1 MFEYDIVIKGGYV
14 IDGTGNP
21 WFRADIGILNGRI
34 VKVGRINGE
43 SAEKAIDADKLFVTP
58 GFIDI
63 HTHSDIT
70 LLVNPKADSKIR
82 QGVTTDVVGNCGIS
96 AAPIK
101 KERLELHKKHFEPY
115 SEYVSWN
122 WSTMGEY
129 FKQLEEN
136 GVSMNIAAL
145 VGHGTVRTAV
155 MGFDD
160 RAPTKDELDEMKA
173 LVEQSMVDGAF
184 GLSTGLVYPPSCFAS
199 TEEIV
204 ELCKVVA
211 KYGGIYATHIR
222 GERETFIEA
231 VREAIYIGEKA
242 GVPVQLSHNAPKYG
256 AWGKLKESLRIVE
269 EARERGLDV
278 TLDNDTQR
286 DWHGSLTSIL
296 PPRMHSLSIKEIIDI
311 LKSPSEREKI
321 KQEII
326 EDKIPGFGPVGLVK
340 HGKWNK
346 IILFS
351 CKRNRNLIGKNF
363 VEIGELRG
371 EDPFD
376 AYLNILIEEEGEAEV
391 IFKEYISEEDIETL
405 LKHPWVMISTDSE
418 ATASYGVLKK
428 LSTYYPANYGE
439 YPRVLE
445 KYVREKKLL
454 RLEEAIRKMTSF
466 PAQKLG
472 LMNRGLI
479 REGMWADIVIF
490 DLKKIRDRATNRFP
504 HEYPEGIEYVI
515 INGKIVVEK
524 GIYTGVLAGKVLRHK
539 MRH

>member
-1 MFEYDIVIKGGYV
+1 MFEYDIVIMGGHV
-14 IDGTGNP
+14 VDGTGNP
-21 WFRADIGILNGRI
+21 WFKADIGILNGKI
-34 VKVGRINGE
+34 VKVGRIDGK
-43 SAEKAIDADKLFVTP
+43 SAEKVIDADKLFVTP

-63 HTHSDIT
+63 HTHSDVT

-101 KERLELHKKHFEPY
+101 KERLELHKKYFEPY

-122 WSTMGEY
+122 WNTMKEY
-129 FKQLEEN
+129 LKQLERN
-136 GVSMNIAAL
+136 GISMNIAAL
-145 VGHGTVRTAV
+145 VGHGTVRIAV

-184 GLSTGLVYPPSCFAS
+184 GMSTGLVYPPSCFAS

-204 ELCKVVA
+204 ELCKIVA
-211 KYGGIYATHIR
+211 KYGGIYSTHIR

-242 GVPVQLSHNAPKYG
+242 GVPVQLSHNTPKYG
-256 AWGKLKESLRIVE
+256 AWGKLKESLGIVE
-269 EARERGLDV
+269 EARERGIDI

-286 DWHGSLTSIL
+286 DWHGSLISIL
-296 PPRMHSLSIKEIIDI
+296 PPRMHSLGIKEIINI

-340 HGKWNK
+340 HGKWDK

-351 CKRNRNLIGKNF
+351 CKRNKDLIGKNF
-363 VEIGELRG
+363 VKIGELRG
-371 EDPFD
+371 ETPFD
-376 AYLNILIEEEGEAEV
+376 AYLNILIEEKGEAEV
-391 IFKEYISEEDIETL
+391 IFKEYISEEDIKTL

-418 ATASYGVLKK
+418 ATASYGVLKD

-439 YPRVLE
+439 YPRILE

-454 RLEEAIRKMTSF
+454 RLEEAIRKMTSL

-472 LMNRGLI
+472 LMDRGLI
-479 REGMWADIVIF
+479 REGMWADIAIF
-490 DLKKIRDRATNRFP
+490 DLKKIRDKATNRFP

-524 GIYTGVLAGKVLRHK
+524 GKYTGVLAGKVLKHK
-539 MRH
+539 V

>member
-21 WFRADIGILNGRI
+21 WFRADIGILNGKI

-242 GVPVQLSHNAPKYG
+242 SVPVQLSHNAPKYG
-256 AWGKLKESLRIVE
+256 AWGKLKESLKIVE
-269 EARERGLDV
+269 EARERRLDV

-326 EDKIPGFGPVGLVK
+326 
-340 HGKWNK
+340 
-346 IILFS
+346 
-351 CKRNRNLIGKNF
+351 
-363 VEIGELRG
+363 
-371 EDPFD
+371 
-376 AYLNILIEEEGEAEV
+376 
-391 IFKEYISEEDIETL
+391 
-405 LKHPWVMISTDSE
+405 
-418 ATASYGVLKK
+418 
-428 LSTYYPANYGE
+428 
-439 YPRVLE
+439 
-445 KYVREKKLL
+445 
-454 RLEEAIRKMTSF
+454 
-466 PAQKLG
+466 
-472 LMNRGLI
+472 
-479 REGMWADIVIF
+479 
-490 DLKKIRDRATNRFP
+490 
-504 HEYPEGIEYVI
+504 
-515 INGKIVVEK
+515 
-524 GIYTGVLAGKVLRHK
+524 
-539 MRH
+539 